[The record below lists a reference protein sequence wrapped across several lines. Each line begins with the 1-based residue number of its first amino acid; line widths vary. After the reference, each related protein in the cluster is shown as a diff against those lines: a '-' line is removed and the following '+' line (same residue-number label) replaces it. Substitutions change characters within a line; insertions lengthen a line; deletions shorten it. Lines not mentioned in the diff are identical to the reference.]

1 MENLAKLIADD
12 LQDHHR
18 ANTLHASTRRTRAT
32 ADDHTEDEGKPRDM
46 GPFGS
51 VVAEEARGRDEGDHL
66 EDTTAEGA
74 LQVVVVVPHQFHH
87 DKQGAGGDDEEIE
100 AKLVVAEELFY
111 AKAGHGSI
119 EHREIDAR
127 KEAEERTDIFLCRGA
142 EGGNGSAL
150 RGETSCGRTGEGVVD
165 GIKPAHTA

>member
-1 MENLAKLIADD
+1 MQE
-12 LQDHHR
+12 
-18 ANTLHASTRRTRAT
+18 
-32 ADDHTEDEGKPRDM
+32 
-46 GPFGS
+46 
-51 VVAEEARGRDEGDHL
+51 V
-66 EDTTAEGA
+66 TT
-74 LQVVVVVPHQFHH
+74 
-87 DKQGAGGDDEEIE
+87 KKIE

-165 GIKPAHTA
+165 GIQTSSYRIVYKKGSRRWSARHRPPKSGGSRAELGVELGDDPDLWPRQQDARRPTDKRGAGWLS